1 MGRLSTLIR
10 AKISKLLDR
19 VEDPGE
25 TLDYAYEKQL
35 EQIQVIRKGIV
46 DVVAAKKR
54 LQSHANTL
62 EQQAQ
67 KLDIQARTAVTV
79 GRDDLARMAIERK
92 QLIIVESGSLS
103 QQIAEL
109 EHQQQQ
115 MIASESRLR
124 TKLAAFR
131 SRKEVIKAQ
140 YSAAEAQVRISEAA
154 SGVGSE
160 MADVG
165 LAMQRAIDKTEAMRA
180 RANAVHELEA
190 AGTFDD
196 LTGIGPPQDD
206 IDRALAQLGAGNA
219 VDADLARLK
228 AELSR
233 APAPRQ
239 IGGPAGPRPEPPAPG
254 A

>member
-1 MGRLSTLIR
+1 MGRLSTLIK

-19 VEDPGE
+19 AENPGE

-46 DVVAAKKR
+46 DVVTAKKR
-54 LQSHANTL
+54 LQTHAATL

-67 KLDIQARTAVTV
+67 KLDIQARTAIRV
-79 GRDDLARMAIERK
+79 GREDLARMALERK

-109 EHQQQQ
+109 EHQQEQ
-115 MIASESRLR
+115 MIVSQSQLR
-124 TKLAAFR
+124 AKIEAFR

-154 SGVGSE
+154 QGIGGD

-165 LAMQRAIDKTEAMRA
+165 LAMQRAIDKTETMRA
-180 RANAVHELEA
+180 RANAVQELEA

-196 LTGIGPPQDD
+196 LTSIGPPQDD
-206 IDRALAQLGAGNA
+206 IDRALAQLGAGA
-219 VDADLARLK
+219 TVDADLARLK
-228 AELSR
+228 AELDR
-233 APAPRQ
+233 TPALPQ
-239 IGGPAGPRPEPPAPG
+239 ITNPADDRPDA
-254 A
+254 

>member
-1 MGRLSTLIR
+1 MGRLSTLIK

-19 VEDPGE
+19 AENPAE
-25 TLDYAYEKQL
+25 TLDYAYERQL

-54 LQSHANTL
+54 LQTHATRL
-62 EQQAQ
+62 EQQVQ
-67 KLDIQARTAVTV
+67 KLDIQARTAIRV
-79 GRDDLARMAIERK
+79 GREDLARMSIERK

-109 EHQQQQ
+109 ENQQQQ
-115 MIASESRLR
+115 MVASESQLR
-124 TKLAAFR
+124 TKVEAFR
-131 SRKEVIKAQ
+131 SRKEVVKAQ

-154 SGVGSE
+154 HGVGGD

-180 RANAVHELEA
+180 RANAVQELEA
-190 AGTFDD
+190 AGTFED
-196 LTGIGPPQDD
+196 LTAIGPPQDD
-206 IDRALAQLGAGNA
+206 IDRALAQLGAGNV

-228 AELSR
+228 AELGPT
-233 APAPRQ
+233 PAPPQ
-239 IGGPAGPRPEPPAPG
+239 ITGPTDGRPEA
-254 A
+254 

>member
-1 MGRLSTLIR
+1 MGRLSTLIK

-19 VEDPGE
+19 AENPGE

-35 EQIQVIRKGIV
+35 AQIQVIRKGIL
-46 DVVAAKKR
+46 DVVTAKKR
-54 LQSHANTL
+54 LQTHAATL

-67 KLDIQARTAVTV
+67 KLDIQARTAIRV
-79 GRDDLARMAIERK
+79 GRDDLARMALERK

-109 EHQQQQ
+109 EHQQEQ
-115 MIASESRLR
+115 MIVSESQLR
-124 TKLAAFR
+124 AKIESFR

-154 SGVGSE
+154 HGIGGD

-165 LAMQRAIDKTEAMRA
+165 LAMQRAIDKTETMRA
-180 RANAVHELEA
+180 RADAVRELES

-196 LTGIGPPQDD
+196 LTSIGPPQDD
-206 IDRALAQLGAGNA
+206 IDRALAQLGAGST

-228 AELSR
+228 AELDR
-233 APAPRQ
+233 TPAPPQ
-239 IGGPAGPRPEPPAPG
+239 ITNPPDGRPDA
-254 A
+254 

>member
-19 VEDPGE
+19 AEDPAE

-54 LQSHANTL
+54 LQSHATTL
-62 EQQAQ
+62 EQKVG
-67 KLDIQARTAVTV
+67 KLDIQARTAVRV

-115 MIASESRLR
+115 MVASESQLR
-124 TKLAAFR
+124 TKLEAFR

-154 SGVGSE
+154 HGIGSD

-165 LAMQRAIDKTEAMRA
+165 LAMQRAIDKTETMRA
-180 RANAVHELEA
+180 RADAVQELEA
-190 AGTFDD
+190 AGTFED
-196 LTGIGPPQDD
+196 LTAIAPPQDD

-228 AELSR
+228 AELGPT
-233 APAPRQ
+233 PAPRE
-239 IGGPAGPRPEPPAPG
+239 IAGPADGRPEA
-254 A
+254 

>member
-1 MGRLSTLIR
+1 MGRLSTLIK

-19 VEDPGE
+19 AENPGE

-54 LQSHANTL
+54 LQTHATTL
-62 EQQAQ
+62 EQRVE
-67 KLDIQARTAVTV
+67 KLDIQARTAVRV

-115 MIASESRLR
+115 MIASESQLR
-124 TKLAAFR
+124 TKLEAFR

-154 SGVGSE
+154 RGVGSD

-165 LAMQRAIDKTEAMRA
+165 LAMQRAIDKTETMRA
-180 RANAVHELEA
+180 RANAVQELEA
-190 AGTFDD
+190 AGAFED
-196 LTGIGPPQDD
+196 LTAIGPPQDD
-206 IDRALAQLGAGNA
+206 IDRALAQLGVGSA

-228 AELSR
+228 AELGPT
-233 APAPRQ
+233 PAPPQ
-239 IGGPAGPRPEPPAPG
+239 ITGPTDGRHES
-254 A
+254 

>member
-1 MGRLSTLIR
+1 MGRLSTLIK

-19 VEDPGE
+19 AENPGE
-25 TLDYAYEKQL
+25 TLDYAYAKQL

-46 DVVAAKKR
+46 DVVTAKKR
-54 LQSHANTL
+54 LQTHAATL

-67 KLDIQARTAVTV
+67 KLDIQARTAIRV
-79 GRDDLARMAIERK
+79 GREDLARMALERK

-109 EHQQQQ
+109 EHQQEQ
-115 MIASESRLR
+115 MIVAQSQLR
-124 TKLAAFR
+124 AKIEAFR

-154 SGVGSE
+154 QGIGGD

-165 LAMQRAIDKTEAMRA
+165 LAMQRAIDKTETMRA
-180 RANAVHELEA
+180 RANAVQELEA

-196 LTGIGPPQDD
+196 LTSIGPPQDD
-206 IDRALAQLGAGNA
+206 IDRALAQLGAGGT

-228 AELSR
+228 AELDR
-233 APAPRQ
+233 TPAPPQ
-239 IGGPAGPRPEPPAPG
+239 LTNPADDRPDA
-254 A
+254 

>member
-1 MGRLSTLIR
+1 MGRLSTLIK

-19 VEDPGE
+19 AENPGE
-25 TLDYAYEKQL
+25 TLDYAYERQR

-46 DVVAAKKR
+46 DVVTAKKR
-54 LQSHANTL
+54 LQTHAATL

-67 KLDIQARTAVTV
+67 KLDIQARTAIRV
-79 GRDDLARMAIERK
+79 GRDDLARMALERK

-109 EHQQQQ
+109 EHQQEQ
-115 MIASESRLR
+115 MIVSESQLR
-124 TKLAAFR
+124 AKIEAFR

-154 SGVGSE
+154 HGIGGD

-165 LAMQRAIDKTEAMRA
+165 LAMQRAVDKTETMRA
-180 RANAVHELEA
+180 RANAVQELEA

-196 LTGIGPPQDD
+196 LASIGPPQDD
-206 IDRALAQLGAGNA
+206 IDRALAQLGAGST

-228 AELSR
+228 AELNPT
-233 APAPRQ
+233 PAPPQ
-239 IGGPAGPRPEPPAPG
+239 ITNPADGGPDA
-254 A
+254 

>member
-1 MGRLSTLIR
+1 MGRLSTLIK

-19 VEDPGE
+19 AENPGE

-35 EQIQVIRKGIV
+35 EQIVVIRKGIL
-46 DVVAAKKR
+46 DVVTAKKR
-54 LQSHANTL
+54 LQTHAATL

-67 KLDIQARTAVTV
+67 KLDIQARTAIRV
-79 GRDDLARMAIERK
+79 GRDDLARMALERK

-109 EHQQQQ
+109 EHQQEQ
-115 MIASESRLR
+115 MIVSESQLR
-124 TKLAAFR
+124 AKIEAFR

-154 SGVGSE
+154 HGIGGD

-165 LAMQRAIDKTEAMRA
+165 LAMQRAIDKTETMRA
-180 RANAVHELEA
+180 RANAVQELES
-190 AGTFDD
+190 AGAFDD
-196 LTGIGPPQDD
+196 LTSIGPAQDD
-206 IDRALAQLGAGNA
+206 IDRALAQLGAGST

-228 AELSR
+228 AELDR
-233 APAPRQ
+233 TPAPPQ
-239 IGGPAGPRPEPPAPG
+239 ITNPADGGPDA
-254 A
+254 

>member
-1 MGRLSTLIR
+1 MGRLSTLIK

-19 VEDPGE
+19 AENPGE
-25 TLDYAYEKQL
+25 TLDYAYERQL
-35 EQIQVIRKGIV
+35 EQIHVIRKGIV

-54 LQSHANTL
+54 LQTHATRL
-62 EQQAQ
+62 ERQVQ
-67 KLDIQARTAVTV
+67 KLDIQARTAIRI
-79 GRDDLARMAIERK
+79 GREDLARMAIERK

-109 EHQQQQ
+109 ENQQQQ
-115 MIASESRLR
+115 MVASESQLR
-124 TKLAAFR
+124 TRIEAFR
-131 SRKEVIKAQ
+131 SRKEVVKAQ

-154 SGVGSE
+154 HGVGGE

-180 RANAVHELEA
+180 RANAVQELEA
-190 AGTFDD
+190 AGTFED
-196 LTGIGPPQDD
+196 LTAIGPPQDD

-228 AELSR
+228 AELGPT
-233 APAPRQ
+233 PAPPQ
-239 IGGPAGPRPEPPAPG
+239 ITGPTDGRPEA
-254 A
+254 

>member
-10 AKISKLLDR
+10 AKISQLLDR
-19 VEDPGE
+19 AENPGE

-46 DVVAAKKR
+46 DVVTAKKR
-54 LQSHANTL
+54 LQTEAATL
-62 EQQAQ
+62 ERQVQR
-67 KLDIQARTAVTV
+67 LDIQARTAIRV

-103 QQIAEL
+103 QQIVEL
-109 EHQQQQ
+109 EHQQEQ
-115 MIASESRLR
+115 MIASESQLR
-124 TKLAAFR
+124 AKIAAFR

-154 SGVGSE
+154 HGLGGD

-165 LAMQRAIDKTEAMRA
+165 LAMRRAIDRTESMRA
-180 RANAVHELEA
+180 RADAVQELEA

-196 LTGIGPPQDD
+196 LTAIGPPQDD
-206 IDRALAQLGAGNA
+206 IDRALAQLGAGSA

-228 AELSR
+228 AELGR
-233 APAPRQ
+233 TPLPPQ
-239 IGGPAGPRPEPPAPG
+239 ITGPADGRPEL
-254 A
+254 

>member
-1 MGRLSTLIR
+1 MGRLSTLIK

-19 VEDPGE
+19 AENLGE
-25 TLDYAYEKQL
+25 TLDYAYERQL

-54 LQSHANTL
+54 LQTHATRL
-62 EQQAQ
+62 EQQVQ
-67 KLDIQARTAVTV
+67 KLDIQARTAIRV
-79 GRDDLARMAIERK
+79 GREDLARMSIERK

-109 EHQQQQ
+109 ENQQQQ
-115 MIASESRLR
+115 MVASESQLR
-124 TKLAAFR
+124 TKVEAFR
-131 SRKEVIKAQ
+131 SRKEVVKAQ

-154 SGVGSE
+154 HGVGGD

-180 RANAVHELEA
+180 RANAVQELEA
-190 AGTFDD
+190 AGTFED
-196 LTGIGPPQDD
+196 LTAIGPPQDD
-206 IDRALAQLGAGNA
+206 IDRALAQLGAGNV

-228 AELSR
+228 AELGPT
-233 APAPRQ
+233 PAPPQ
-239 IGGPAGPRPEPPAPG
+239 ITGPTDGRPEA
-254 A
+254 

>member
-1 MGRLSTLIR
+1 MGRLSTLIK

-19 VEDPGE
+19 AEKPGE
-25 TLDYAYEKQL
+25 TLDYAYEKQV

-54 LQSHANTL
+54 LQTHATKL
-62 EQQAQ
+62 EQQVQ
-67 KLDIQARTAVTV
+67 KLDIQARTAIRV
-79 GRDDLARMAIERK
+79 GREDLAQMAIERK

-109 EHQQQQ
+109 GHQQRQ
-115 MIASESRLR
+115 MIASESQLR
-124 TKLAAFR
+124 TKVEAFR
-131 SRKEVIKAQ
+131 SRKEVVKAQ

-154 SGVGSE
+154 RGVGSD

-165 LAMQRAIDKTEAMRA
+165 LAMQRAIDKTETMRA
-180 RANAVHELEA
+180 RANAVQELEA
-190 AGTFDD
+190 AGTFED
-196 LTGIGPPQDD
+196 LAAIGPPQDD

-228 AELSR
+228 AELGPPTAPPHITGPTDGR
-233 APAPRQ
+233 AEA
-239 IGGPAGPRPEPPAPG
+239 
-254 A
+254 